1 MSLNVSYSLIV
12 LQRYIF
18 GLNSPKHTPIF
29 YVKSDLIVENCFFDS
44 LKTTFFEE

>member
-18 GLNSPKHTPIF
+18 GLNSPTCTQLF
-29 YVKSDLIVENCFFDS
+29 YAKSDVNIGNLFF
-44 LKTTFFEE
+44 LKA